1 MKYGKRQLIMA
12 SLILALGAA
21 VYLNW
26 QFAGTE
32 IPKEEPS
39 GTAESGA
46 DEYSALGAA
55 QLVNSAYVETVSDDL
70 SGMPEYESTPTSGSL
85 SESVPA
91 AAGEEALS
99 EARLSRQTAR
109 DQAVELLQD
118 LLGDEEAESAVKEA
132 AVSEASMIAQNILKE
147 TNIESLVEAKGF
159 SGCVAYINEGSCTVV
174 VNGDISDEQNALI
187 IRDIAVSETGFAPEQ
202 IKIVPAA

>member
-32 IPKEEPS
+32 LPTEEPS
-39 GTAESGA
+39 DTAGES
-46 DEYSALGAA
+46 SALGAA

-70 SGMPEYESTPTSGSL
+70 AGMPAYESTPT
-85 SESVPA
+85 A
-91 AAGEEALS
+91 AEAEETVEANAGEETLS
-99 EARLSRQTAR
+99 GARLSRQTAR

-118 LLGDEEAESAVKEA
+118 LLGDTEADSAVKEA
-132 AVSEASMIAQNILKE
+132 AVTEASAIAQNILKE
-147 TNIESLVEAKGF
+147 TNIETLIEAKGF
-159 SGCVAYINEGSCTVV
+159 PGCVAYINEGNCTVV
-174 VNGDISDEQNALI
+174 VSGDMADDQNALI
-187 IRDIAVSETGFAPEQ
+187 VRDIVVSETGFAPEQ
-202 IKIVPAA
+202 IKIVPAS